1 MCYLCCVLEHYY
13 GDGDDV
19 CCVLVVVCGVVVVPV
34 GFCSPQMHVPDHGM
48 FYFLPSVSSS

>member
-19 CCVLVVVCGVVVVPV
+19 CCLLVVVCGVVVVPV